1 MSMQKMMG
9 ELHKELANKLLEVVR
24 DPEAKAGD
32 LNVARQFLKDNEIT
46 ALPADSNV
54 MREILEGLPFDENVD
69 QIQ

>member
-1 MSMQKMMG
+1 MG

>member
-54 MREILEGLPFDENVD
+54 MREILEGLPFDATID
-69 QIQ
+69 QVQ

>member
-1 MSMQKMMG
+1 MMG

>member
-1 MSMQKMMG
+1 MQKMMG

-54 MREILEGLPFDENVD
+54 MREILEGLPFDATID
-69 QIQ
+69 QVQ

>member
-54 MREILEGLPFDENVD
+54 MREILEGLPFDATVD
-69 QIQ
+69 QVQ

>member
-1 MSMQKMMG
+1 MQKMMG

-54 MREILEGLPFDENVD
+54 MREILEGLPFDATVD
-69 QIQ
+69 QVQ

>member
-1 MSMQKMMG
+1 VSMQKMMG

-54 MREILEGLPFDENVD
+54 MREILEGLPFDATID
-69 QIQ
+69 QVQ

>member
-1 MSMQKMMG
+1 MQKMMG